1 MNLLNSRPI
10 IYFTIGLILGASL
23 GYVFEFY
30 AKADITV
37 EPQLLKPLLNLLLYL
52 TIWGVILGGL
62 TVLLSRGLALVFL
75 EKTKK
80 PKTSCKGKA

>member
-37 EPQLLKPLLNLLLYL
+37 EPHLLKRLLNLLLYL

-75 EKTKK
+75 EETKK
-80 PKTSCKGKA
+80 PKTSRKGKA